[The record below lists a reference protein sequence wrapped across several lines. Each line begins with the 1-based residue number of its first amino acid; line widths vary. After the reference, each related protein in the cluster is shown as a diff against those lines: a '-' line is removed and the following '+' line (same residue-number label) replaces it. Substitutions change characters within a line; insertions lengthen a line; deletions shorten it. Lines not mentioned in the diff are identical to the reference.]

1 MKQIELDHL
10 LLIAIAEFPEL
21 VWTEDGNTITAL
33 LGEKGDFSI
42 TLTTRGKCCAALFW
56 IEINDDN
63 HFIWTAVDA
72 FFEESNVELLKKAF
86 ASSRSW
92 LQQNTKEFDNV

>member
-10 LLIAIAEFPEL
+10 LQIAIAEFPEL

-33 LGEKGDFSI
+33 FGDKGDFTIS
-42 TLTTRGKCCAALFW
+42 LATRGKCCAALFW

-63 HFIWTAVDA
+63 FIWTVVDA
-72 FFEESNVELLKKAF
+72 FFEESNIELLKKAF
-86 ASSRSW
+86 ALSRSW
-92 LQQNTKEFDNV
+92 LQQNTKEFTNV